1 MANLGLI
8 QGLQYTRYPG
18 RRKGAGPSAAA
29 PPGAKANSALAPD
42 PKSALFNP
50 LPSVMPRE
58 GLGEGAVPGSP
69 SLPVRSLGLCSLP
82 AACYP
87 APARE
92 QQIDEPEE
100 ERRCIFF
107 SPPCFSHAGFK
118 ILLAETRSG
127 VCYIFLTRDVKMLEP
142 V

>member
-107 SPPCFSHAGFK
+107 PLPASPMQGLKSFWQKLAAGFA
-118 ILLAETRSG
+118 ISS
-127 VCYIFLTRDVKMLEP
+127 
-142 V
+142 